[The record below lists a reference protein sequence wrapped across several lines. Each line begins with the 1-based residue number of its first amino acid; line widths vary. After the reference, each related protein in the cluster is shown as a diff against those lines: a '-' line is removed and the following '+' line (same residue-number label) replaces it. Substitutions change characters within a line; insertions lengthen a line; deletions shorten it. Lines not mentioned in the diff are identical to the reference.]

1 MKKIFLI
8 TILLL
13 LLSTLV
19 FSKNYYIVTL
29 KNGTT
34 IKADA
39 VAKFDGYL
47 KVYKYGG
54 YIIYPQKSVKSIKF
68 ITLPDEITSK
78 DNSSNNGNKKCGLEI
93 KNFKSFPY
101 FNASKGIFNVK
112 VKGIII
118 NNCEDT
124 FNNVKLLINFMNK
137 KRKLISKKEI
147 IFDEI
152 LPLSKKE
159 FNKLYDDLIADNI
172 SYFIYELNYR
182 RGE

>member
-1 MKKIFLI
+1 MKKIILIILFLSI
-8 TILLL
+8 A
-13 LLSTLV
+13 TLI
-19 FSKNYYIVTL
+19 FPKNYYIVTL

-54 YIIYPQKSVKSIKF
+54 YIIYPQKSIKSIKF
-68 ITLPDEITSK
+68 ITLPDEIQSK
-78 DNSSNNGNKKCGLEI
+78 DNSSVNNNIKCGLEI
-93 KNFKSFPY
+93 KSFKALPY
-101 FNASKGIFNVK
+101 FNVSKWRFNVE
-112 VKGIII
+112 VKGTII
-118 NNCEDT
+118 NNCENT
-124 FNNVKLLINFMNK
+124 FDNVKLLINFMNK

-152 LPLSKKE
+152 LPLSKRE
-159 FNKLYDDLIADNI
+159 FKKIYEDLIADNI

-182 RGE
+182 RGK